1 MIKRIVEKLKV
12 ALKIQVINPGK
23 ILEKSYFYFGGQGGG
38 GIYKVFYPLIE
49 GCG

>member
-38 GIYKVFYPLIE
+38 VESTKYFIH
-49 GCG
+49 